1 MGIDGVSRA
10 SDVRGVVAGAASR
23 TEGAVPAAET
33 ETRDGDVMTINIG
46 PQHPSTHGV
55 LRLIVTLEGEIV
67 VKVVPDIGYLHR
79 SFEKIVE
86 GWAYAGIVPF
96 ADRNDYLSAITNEIA
111 VCLAVEKMAGV
122 DVPPRATY
130 LRVLCS
136 EVQRILSHLM
146 YYGTAGMDIG
156 AFTPFMYAFRE
167 REWGYALMEKLTGAR
182 MLYGYNRIG
191 GLRND
196 VPQGWL
202 AELETFLEFVERR
215 AWPEYMG
222 LLVENQIFIERT
234 RGIGKLT
241 PELAVAWGASG
252 PLLRA
257 TGVAWD
263 LRKTQPYLAYNE
275 FDFEVPVGQAG
286 DIYDMLLVRM
296 LEIKESIRI
305 IRQVLRVLP
314 DGAVLA
320 KVPRNLRSRPGD
332 YYSRVES
339 PRGEVGVF
347 LVSDGTGKPCRLKWR
362 APSFSNLALVP
373 LMAKGLKL
381 ADLIA
386 CVGLGPDIVMG
397 EVDR

>member
-1 MGIDGVSRA
+1 MAVGGQHGA
-10 SDVRGVVAGAASR
+10 SGAGAA
-23 TEGAVPAAET
+23 APAA
-33 ETRDGDVMTINIG
+33 RSDQDPRGGDVMTINMG

-55 LRLIVTLEGEIV
+55 LRLIVTLEGEV
-67 VKVVPDIGYLHR
+67 VVRVVPDIGYLHR

-86 GWAYAGIVPF
+86 GWAYAGIVPL
-96 ADRNDYLSAITNEIA
+96 ADRNDYLAAITNEIA
-111 VCLAVEKMAGV
+111 VCLAVEKMADV

-130 LRVLCS
+130 LRVLCC
-136 EVQRILSHLM
+136 EVQRILSHLL
-146 YYGTAGMDIG
+146 YYGTAGMDVG

-167 REWGYALMEKLTGAR
+167 REWGYTLMERLTGAR

-196 VPQGWL
+196 ASEAWL
-202 AELETFLEFVERR
+202 AELERFLDFVERQ

-222 LLVENQIFIERT
+222 LLVDNQIFLERT

-241 PELAVAWGASG
+241 AEQAIAWGASG
-252 PLLRA
+252 PMLRG
-257 TGVAWD
+257 TGVPWD
-263 LRKTQPYLAYNE
+263 LRKTQPYLAYDE
-275 FDFEVPVGQAG
+275 FDFDVPIGTNG
-286 DIYDMLLVRM
+286 DVYDMLLVRM
-296 LEIKESIRI
+296 QEIRESIRI

-314 DGAVLA
+314 DGSVLT
-320 KVPRNLRSRPGD
+320 KVRPNLRPRPGD

-347 LVSDGTGKPCRLKWR
+347 LVSDGTGKPYRLKWR

-373 LMAKGLKL
+373 LMATGLKL